1 MCSKHLQNLLV
12 SLKSATTYNAK
23 IIDQVLTQ
31 SITNGLFHAT
41 PTWNCILRAY
51 SKSPTPIKAILI
63 YNHFFIR
70 KNSTHPDNY
79 TYPPLLKAC
88 LGVFSLPKGQ
98 ELHAHVTKLGLD
110 SDIYVQNDLI
120 HFYGFMNELTSARG
134 VFDEMPHRVIVS
146 WNTLLGIYN
155 DSSNSF
161 VEVLVLF
168 KRLICEE
175 IKADRITLVILL
187 SACAQFGRPDFGRAV
202 HCYAT
207 KVGLECMLGLENA
220 LLGMYLKCREMRAA
234 LRVFDEMVSRRD
246 VVSHTILIKGCAE
259 MGIVELGREVFDMI
273 VDKDTVIWSS
283 MMHAYVKA
291 KLPKEALKLF
301 KIMVDEGVIPDENTM
316 VSVLS
321 ACASLSDLECG
332 RLVHRFIHQ
341 NNIKQDVFVK
351 TALIDMYSKCG
362 CLEDALVLFYKMGCK
377 DVFTWTIMIEGL
389 ANYGLGIEALRV
401 FNQMER
407 QGIKPNEATFVSVL
421 AACSHSGL
429 VTEGCQLFRR
439 MVGVDRIQPKN
450 EHFGCLIDLF
460 SRAGL
465 LYQAEEFIET
475 MKAEDK
481 LIAYK
486 TLLSACI
493 RYSEFDVGEK
503 AAYKMM
509 KLGPQNHATYI
520 LLSNFYAQAGQW
532 AEVAEARRNMKEF
545 DMRKMPGNS
554 TLELKHY
561 L

>member
-1 MCSKHLQNLLV
+1 
-12 SLKSATTYNAK
+12 
-23 IIDQVLTQ
+23 
-31 SITNGLFHAT
+31 
-41 PTWNCILRAY
+41 
-51 SKSPTPIKAILI
+51 
-63 YNHFFIR
+63 
-70 KNSTHPDNY
+70 
-79 TYPPLLKAC
+79 
-88 LGVFSLPKGQ
+88 
-98 ELHAHVTKLGLD
+98 
-110 SDIYVQNDLI
+110 
-120 HFYGFMNELTSARG
+120 MNELTSARG

-146 WNTLLGIYN
+146 WNTLL
-155 DSSNSF
+155 
-161 VEVLVLF
+161 E
-168 KRLICEE
+168 
-175 IKADRITLVILL
+175 
-187 SACAQFGRPDFGRAV
+187 
-202 HCYAT
+202 
-207 KVGLECMLGLENA
+207 
-220 LLGMYLKCREMRAA
+220 
-234 LRVFDEMVSRRD
+234 
-246 VVSHTILIKGCAE
+246 GCAE
-259 MGIVELGREVFDMI
+259 MGMVELGREVFDMI
-273 VDKDTVIWSS
+273 VDKDTVIWNS

>member
-1 MCSKHLQNLLV
+1 MCSKQLQNLLV

-23 IIDQVLTQ
+23 IIDQALTQ
-31 SITNGLFHAT
+31 SITNGIFHAT
-41 PTWNCILRAY
+41 PTWNCILRVY

-63 YNHFFIR
+63 YNHYFSR
-70 KNSTHPDNY
+70 KSSIHPDNY

-98 ELHAHVTKLGLD
+98 ELHAHLTKIGLD

-120 HFYGFMNELTSARG
+120 HFYGCMNYLTSARAL
-134 VFDEMPHRVIVS
+134 FDEMPQRVIVS
-146 WNTLLGIYN
+146 WNTLLSIYN
-155 DSSNSF
+155 DSCESI

-187 SACAQFGRPDFGRAV
+187 SACAQVGRLDFGRAV

-220 LLGMYLKCREMRAA
+220 LLGMYLKCREKSAA
-234 LRVFDEMVSRRD
+234 LRVFDEMDSRRD
-246 VVSHTILIKGCAE
+246 VVSHTILFKGCAE
-259 MGIVELGREVFDMI
+259 MGMVELARKIFDMI
-273 VDKDTVIWSS
+273 VVKDIVTWSL
-283 MMHAYVKA
+283 MMHVYVKA
-291 KLPKEALKLF
+291 KLPKDVLKLF
-301 KIMVDEGVIPDENTM
+301 EKMVDDGVIPDENTM

-321 ACASLSDLECG
+321 ACASLSNLQCG
-332 RLVHRFIHQ
+332 RLLHRFIYQ
-341 NNIKQDVFVK
+341 KNIKQDVILK

-362 CLEDALVLFYKMGCK
+362 CLEDALVIFYKMGCK

-389 ANYGLGIEALRV
+389 ANYGFGNEALRV

-407 QGIKPNEATFVSVL
+407 QGIRPNEATYVSVL

-429 VTEGCQLFRR
+429 VTEGCKLFRR
-439 MVGVDRIQPKN
+439 MVIVDQIQPKN

-465 LYQAEEFIET
+465 LHQAEEFIET
-475 MKAEDK
+475 MRAEDK

-509 KLGPQNHATYI
+509 KLGLQSHATHI

-545 DMRKMPGNS
+545 DVRKMPGNS
-554 TLELKHY
+554 TLELKQY